1 MWSFFV
7 FYRFCRGLQG
17 FILFSIIVFQSI
29 YQSMYA
35 FLGLLKGS
43 HFSSE
48 VPIFQNLNLIIMNDF
63 KLSILFVLQK
73 VKTNKKGEC
82 PLRCRLTFSKNRR
95 EFSTGIFINPD
106 NWDSGKQKA
115 IPTNKENTILNNK
128 VSLIRQQIDKAF
140 LMLQILPNEFDVDDI
155 FRKYKGEDSKEEIT
169 ILGAYDLHNDKTKK
183 LIGIDFNQ
191 LSWSRYV
198 ESRRKVALF
207 ITKFYKRKDIRLKDL
222 DLKFIQDLEYFF
234 KTELNLKQ
242 ATVYRSIQR
251 VKKIIQFAI
260 SENYL
265 KKDPF
270 HLYKNKK
277 YKTVI
282 VYLTDEELKKLEKHN
297 FSQKRLQQVKDLF
310 IFCCYTGL
318 AYTEMS
324 TLSTK
329 NIEIGFDGNE
339 WIHMIRKK
347 TNKKISIPILPRA
360 KEILNKYNNE
370 LPNIS
375 NQKFNSYLKE
385 ISELLSIDKK
395 LTHHIARKTFATT
408 VLLYNNVPMEVVS
421 ELLGHSNMNITQAHY
436 GKVVL
441 KKVSKEIGKLN
452 SSLDCL

>member
-1 MWSFFV
+1 
-7 FYRFCRGLQG
+7 
-17 FILFSIIVFQSI
+17 
-29 YQSMYA
+29 
-35 FLGLLKGS
+35 
-43 HFSSE
+43 
-48 VPIFQNLNLIIMNDF
+48 MNNF

-73 VKTNKKGEC
+73 IKINKKGQC
-82 PLRCRLTFSKNRR
+82 PIKCRITFLKSRK

-106 NWDSGKQKA
+106 YWDSGKQKA
-115 IPTNKENTILNNK
+115 SPSSTENTLLNNK
-128 VSLIRQQIDKAF
+128 LSLIHQQIDKAF

-155 FRKYKGEDSKEEIT
+155 YRKYKGEDSKEEIT

-207 ITKFYKRKDIRLKDL
+207 ITKFYNRKDVRLKDL

-234 KTELNLKQ
+234 KTALKLKQ

-260 SENYL
+260 SENYVQR
-265 KKDPF
+265 DPF

-282 VYLTDEELKKLEKHN
+282 VYLTDEELKQLEKHT
-297 FSQKRLQQVKDLF
+297 FSQPRLQQVKDLF

-324 TLSTK
+324 SLTTK
-329 NIEIGFDGNE
+329 NVEVGFDGKE
-339 WIHMIRKK
+339 WIQMIRKK
-347 TNKKISIPILPRA
+347 TNRKISIPILPKAR
-360 KEILNKYNNE
+360 EVLDKYDDK
-370 LPNIS
+370 LPTLS

-385 ISELLSIDKK
+385 ISELVGINKK
-395 LTHHIARKTFATT
+395 LTHHTARKTFATT
-408 VLLYNNVPMEVVS
+408 VLLFNNVPMEIVS
-421 ELLGHSNMNITQAHY
+421 ELLGHSNMNVTQSHY
-436 GKVVL
+436 GKIVQ
-441 KKVSKEIGKLN
+441 KKVSDEVNRLY
-452 SSLDCL
+452 

>member
-1 MWSFFV
+1 
-7 FYRFCRGLQG
+7 
-17 FILFSIIVFQSI
+17 
-29 YQSMYA
+29 
-35 FLGLLKGS
+35 
-43 HFSSE
+43 
-48 VPIFQNLNLIIMNDF
+48 MNKY
-63 KLSILFVLQK
+63 KLSILFLLQK
-73 VKTNKKGEC
+73 VRINKQGKC
-82 PLRCRLTFSKNRR
+82 PIRCRVTYLKTRKI
-95 EFSTGIFINPD
+95 FSTGIFINPD
-106 NWDSGKQKA
+106 YWDSGKQKA
-115 IPTNKENTILNNK
+115 LPESKENTILNNK
-128 VSLIRQQIDKAF
+128 LSLIRQQMDKAF
-140 LMLQILPNEFDVDDI
+140 LMLQILPNDFDVDDI
-155 FRKYKGEDSKEEIT
+155 YRKYKGEDSKEEIT
-169 ILGAYDLHNDKTKK
+169 ILGAYDLHNEKTKK
-183 LIGIDFNQ
+183 LIGIDFNK

-207 ITKFYKRKDIRLKDL
+207 ISKFYKTKDLKLKDL

-234 KTELNLKQ
+234 KTELKLRQ

-282 VYLTDEELKKLEKHN
+282 VYLTDEELKRLEEHN
-297 FSQKRLQQVKDLF
+297 FSQVRLQQVKDLF

-324 TLSTK
+324 TLTTK
-329 NIEIGFDGNE
+329 NIEIGFDGKE
-339 WIHMIRKK
+339 WIQMIRKK
-347 TNKKISIPILPRA
+347 TNKKISIPILPKA
-360 KEILNKYNNE
+360 KDILDKYNNE
-370 LPNIS
+370 LPSIS

-408 VLLYNNVPMEVVS
+408 VLLYNNVPMEIVS

-436 GKVVL
+436 GMIV
-441 KKVSKEIGKLN
+441 KKRVSEEMKKLN
-452 SSLDCL
+452 NND

>member
-1 MWSFFV
+1 
-7 FYRFCRGLQG
+7 
-17 FILFSIIVFQSI
+17 
-29 YQSMYA
+29 
-35 FLGLLKGS
+35 
-43 HFSSE
+43 
-48 VPIFQNLNLIIMNDF
+48 MNNF

-73 VKTNKKGEC
+73 IKTNKKGQC
-82 PLRCRLTFSKNRR
+82 PIKCRITFLKSRK

-106 NWDSGKQKA
+106 YWDSGKQKA
-115 IPTNKENTILNNK
+115 SPQNKENTILNNK
-128 VSLIRQQIDKAF
+128 LSLIHQQIDKAF

-155 FRKYKGEDSKEEIT
+155 YRKYKGEDSKEEIT
-169 ILGAYDLHNDKTKK
+169 ILGAYDLHNQKTEK
-183 LIGIDFNQ
+183 LIGIDFNK

-207 ITKFYKRKDIRLKDL
+207 ITKFYKRKDVKLNDL

-277 YKTVI
+277 HKTVI
-282 VYLTDEELKKLEKHN
+282 IYLTDVELKKLEKHN
-297 FSQKRLQQVKDLF
+297 FSQVRLQQVKDMF

-324 TLSTK
+324 TLTTK
-329 NIEIGFDGNE
+329 NIEIGFDGKE
-339 WIHMIRKK
+339 WIQMIRKK
-347 TNKKISIPILPRA
+347 TNRKISIPILPKAR
-360 KEILNKYNNE
+360 EILDKYDDN
-370 LPNIS
+370 LPTLS

-385 ISELLSIDKK
+385 ISELVGINKK
-395 LTHHIARKTFATT
+395 LTHHTARKTFATT
-408 VLLYNNVPMEVVS
+408 VLLFNNVPMEIVS
-421 ELLGHSNMNITQAHY
+421 ELLGHSNMNVTQSHY
-436 GKVVL
+436 GKVVQR
-441 KKVSKEIGKLN
+441 KVSEEVSKL
-452 SSLDCL
+452 SKYL

>member
-1 MWSFFV
+1 MS
-7 FYRFCRGLQG
+7 
-17 FILFSIIVFQSI
+17 
-29 YQSMYA
+29 
-35 FLGLLKGS
+35 
-43 HFSSE
+43 
-48 VPIFQNLNLIIMNDF
+48 NF
-63 KLSILFVLQK
+63 KLAVLFFLQRNRI
-73 VKTNKKGEC
+73 NKKGKC
-82 PLRCRLTFSKNRR
+82 PIRCRITFIKSRK
-95 EFSTGIFINPD
+95 EFSTGIFVNPD
-106 NWDSGKQKA
+106 YWDSGKQKA
-115 IPTNKENTILNNK
+115 SPNNKENTILNNK
-128 VSLIRQQIDKAF
+128 LSLIHQQIDKAF

-155 FRKYKGEDSKEEIT
+155 YRKYKGEDSKEEIT

-183 LIGIDFNQ
+183 LIGIDFNK

-207 ITKFYKRKDIRLKDL
+207 ITKFYKRKDVRLKDL

-234 KTELNLKQ
+234 KTDLKLKQ

-277 YKTVI
+277 HKTVI
-282 VYLTDEELKKLEKHN
+282 VYLTDVELKKLEKHN
-297 FSQKRLQQVKDLF
+297 FRQERLQQVKDLF

-329 NIEIGFDGNE
+329 NIEIGFDGKE
-339 WIHMIRKK
+339 WIQMIRKK
-347 TNKKISIPILPRA
+347 TKRKISIPILPKA
-360 KEILNKYNNE
+360 KEILDKYNDT
-370 LPNIS
+370 LPGIS

-385 ISELLSIDKK
+385 ISELVGIDKK
-395 LTHHIARKTFATT
+395 LTHHTARKTFATT
-408 VLLYNNVPMEVVS
+408 VLLFNNVPMEVVS

-436 GKVVL
+436 GKVVQ
-441 KKVSKEIGKLN
+441 KKVSDEVKKLY
-452 SSLDCL
+452 